1 MVTLQDTICILFF
14 SNLKIQLFTR
24 KSKNAKNK
32 FHFLNICSI
41 LLSCVK
47 KWYYKIQGMCILF
60 FFSHLKIQLFTRNLK
75 MQGLRISYYY

>member
-47 KWYYKIQGMCILF
+47 MVLQDTRYVYSVF
-60 FFSHLKIQLFTRNLK
+60 FFTSQNPTLY
-75 MQGLRISYYY
+75 S